1 MILLLKLSLKSLL
14 RVLHLALALADV
26 IDIALVDFEELV
38 HLFLHHV
45 ESGAALVRHVG
56 GRKYLLALFFEL

>member
-26 IDIALVDFEELV
+26 IDIALVDLQELV

-45 ESGAALVRHVG
+45 KSGAALVRHVSG
-56 GRKYLLALFFEL
+56 